1 MSESQSKTSLE
12 LNDKDL
18 DDINKENNNDIINKD
33 KLKNIINRNRGYSEL
48 GRQLT
53 YNKKLENELDSLPN
67 ELNKFFRQSLDKHKF
82 QLEVYVPHSMVIS
95 KKEYY
100 DKNYMLN
107 NLIDGEYFLS

>member
-18 DDINKENNNDIINKD
+18 DYINKENNNDIINKY
-33 KLKNIINRNRGYSEL
+33 KLKNILNRNRGHSEF

-67 ELNKFFRQSLDKHKF
+67 AVNKFFRQSLDINLNWK
-82 QLEVYVPHSMVIS
+82 
-95 KKEYY
+95 
-100 DKNYMLN
+100 YMF
-107 NLIDGEYFLS
+107 LIQWL